1 MDVGQGSGASALRA
15 TVVNNSYFLPL
26 PLRVGD
32 SVTMY
37 SGQESVPGAMEQRFQ
52 QDSDLSAANYAAYNG
67 NGRRILVTAVTNAA
81 DPPQVV
87 GFGAFFLHP
96 TPCGTS
102 NTTPCCAEFIGPA
115 VVSGHRNGAG
125 GPGLYKVELTL

>member
-1 MDVGQGSGASALRA
+1 
-15 TVVNNSYFLPL
+15 
-26 PLRVGD
+26 
-32 SVTMY
+32 MY
-37 SGQESVPGAMEQRFQ
+37 TGQESVPGAMEQRFQ
-52 QDSDLSAANYAAYNG
+52 QDSDLSAANYAQYTG
-67 NGRRILVTAVTNAA
+67 NGRRILVTAVTNSA

-102 NTTPCCAEFIGPA
+102 NTTPCCAEFIGSA
-115 VVSGHRNGAG
+115 VVSGHRKGAS